1 MKLLFCVCL
10 ALLLAGCA
18 AAPLTP
24 PPAAAFLPTSLP
36 AETDTPTASSTPAPT
51 SSDTPTESPA
61 PSESQPPSATPTMTV
76 PPTATAVGFIY
87 VFPVQPARNTG
98 FSEGG
103 HTYPATDIFADFG
116 AQFVAVTSGVV
127 DYVTTKDL
135 WDPLVNDSNL
145 RGGLS
150 VAIIGDDGVR
160 YYGSHLSAVAAGIAV
175 GVRVKP
181 GQLLGLVGNSGDAA
195 GRSTHLHFGI
205 SPPTYPADWHSR
217 RGLVDPYPY
226 LLAWK
231 KGVNVTPVLANLTIT
246 PYPTAT
252 P

>member
-1 MKLLFCVCL
+1 MKPLLCMAL
-10 ALLLAGCA
+10 ALLLVGCA
-18 AAPLTP
+18 IVPASTP
-24 PPAAAFLPTSLP
+24 PAVLLPTRVPLATVLP
-36 AETDTPTASSTPAPT
+36 ASSSTPAPT
-51 SSDTPTESPA
+51 DSDTPTEPPA
-61 PSESQPPSATPTMTV
+61 STDNLIPSVTPTVAATPTV
-76 PPTATAVGFIY
+76 PPAPRVY

-103 HTYPATDIFADFG
+103 HAYPATDIFADLG
-116 AQFVAVTSGVV
+116 AQFVAVTDGVV
-127 DYVTTKDL
+127 DYVTYKDL
-135 WDPLVNDSNL
+135 WDPVVNDSNL

-160 YYGSHLSAVAAGIAV
+160 YYGSHLSAIAPGIAV
-175 GVRVKP
+175 GVRVKA

-205 SPPTYPADWHSR
+205 SPPTYPADWHTR

-231 KGVNVTPVLANLTIT
+231 KGASVTPVLANLTIT